1 MYYTVHCICTL
12 AFYIL
17 TGILV
22 AKSVKKATKNKQLR
36 RASETAAD
44 AKKQLA
50 DIFTRIG
57 NKATAQDG
65 LRELAEFMKRH
76 PTMELEPFLAKAS
89 PFFQQYVQRN
99 LELIALQDR
108 QRELCVLRR
117 YTITFIF

>member
-1 MYYTVHCICTL
+1 MHFGVLI
-12 AFYIL
+12 
-17 TGILV
+17 GILV

-65 LRELAEFMKRH
+65 LRELAEFMKKH
-76 PTMELEPFLAKAS
+76 PTMELGPFLAKAS

-99 LELIALQDR
+99 LELIALQER
-108 QRELCVLRR
+108 QRELCKLQIHST
-117 YTITFIF
+117 YN

>member
-1 MYYTVHCICTL
+1 MKVKSIFDFAL
-12 AFYIL
+12 
-17 TGILV
+17 GILV

-57 NKATAQDG
+57 NKTTAQDG
-65 LRELAEFMKRH
+65 LRDLSDFMKRH
-76 PTMELEPFLAKAS
+76 PTIELEPFLAKAS
-89 PFFQQYVQRN
+89 PFFQQYVRRN

-108 QRELCVLRR
+108 QRELCMC
-117 YTITFIF
+117 YTVCRI